1 MSLSISGLM
10 VHYGKAQAIKGI
22 SLEAEQGQIITI
34 IGANGAG
41 KTTLL
46 KTISGMQKATAGE
59 ITYQGKRIDMM
70 SPQKIV
76 GLGIAHVP
84 EGRRVFPFMSVRDN
98 LLLGA
103 FLRTDRSGIGGDL
116 ELVFRYFPP
125 LKDRLGQQAG
135 SLSGGEQQMLAI
147 ARALMA
153 NPTLLMLDEPSLG
166 LAPKV
171 VGKVGRIIHEINGE
185 GMSIILVEQ
194 NATMALRV
202 AHRGYVLEI
211 GRVALSGDV
220 KELMGN
226 EDIKRAYLGI

>member
-1 MSLSISGLM
+1 MSLSISGLT

-22 SLEAEQGQIITI
+22 SLEAEEGQIITI

-103 FLRTDRSGIGGDL
+103 FLRRDRSGIGGDL
-116 ELVFRYFPP
+116 ELVFRHFPP

-171 VGKVGRIIHEINGE
+171 VGKVGRIIREINGE

-194 NATMALRV
+194 NTTMALRV

>member
-1 MSLSISGLM
+1 MSLSISGLT

-22 SLEAEQGQIITI
+22 SLEAEEGQIITI

-46 KTISGMQKATAGE
+46 KTISGMEKATAGE
-59 ITYQGKRIDMM
+59 ITYQGIRIDMM
-70 SPQKIV
+70 SPEKIV

-103 FLRTDRSGIGGDL
+103 FLRRDRSGIGGDL

-171 VGKVGRIIHEINGE
+171 VGKVGRIIREINGE

-194 NATMALRV
+194 NTTMALRV